1 MVSNLIFVMS
11 NLDNWGDG
19 TSSGTQNVVQISL
32 FSSIIRSKEVN
43 CFTTLEL
50 FELDYNQP
58 TILFQNDDSNF
69 FNWILRKIENFVA
82 RALNFA
88 IINY

>member
-11 NLDNWGDG
+11 NLDNWGNS
-19 TSSGTQNVVQISL
+19 TSSGTQNLVQISL
-32 FSSIIRSKEVN
+32 YSSVIRSKEVN

-50 FELDYNQP
+50 FELDCNHP
-58 TILFQNDDSNF
+58 TILFQNDNSKF
-69 FNWILRKIENFVA
+69 FNWILRKTENIVA

-88 IINY
+88 IIKY